1 MGLASFL
8 IRRAINMVITV
19 IGVIFIMFIITH
31 VITPNPAVAW
41 AGPHPIPSI
50 VEAITKEYHLND
62 PPYVQFYYFLIAVFK
77 GNWGEDPMYHQPII
91 QLIDIYFPRTLEL
104 TIAAMVVIIIL
115 GVLTGAIAAVRRNT
129 PTDYTIR
136 AFYLITWSMP
146 PFLVAMLLQLAIAY
160 GLRLLPA
167 TGLANPLLPPP
178 KPITGMP
185 TIDAL
190 IDGDWPYFWSSL
202 RHLIL
207 PATALA
213 LVAFGIISRLIR
225 NSMIDIASKPFI
237 RTAIMKGLKE
247 RDVVFKHM
255 LRNAL
260 IPAITVLALTFASLL
275 AGAVVIEDVFS
286 WTGMGWLLTQ
296 ALYQEDY
303 PLVMAGTFIVAIG
316 VVISNLVA
324 DILYA
329 VVDPRIKLE

>member
-1 MGLASFL
+1 MGLTSFL
-8 IRRAINMVITV
+8 IRRSINMVITV
-19 IGVIFIMFIITH
+19 IGVIFIMFVITH
-31 VITPNPAVAW
+31 IITPNPAVAW
-41 AGPHPIPSI
+41 AGPHPVPSI

-62 PPYVQFYYFLIAVFK
+62 PVYVQFYYFMLAVFE

-91 QLIDIYFPRTLEL
+91 QLIDVYFPRTLEL
-104 TIAAMVVIIIL
+104 TIAAMIVIVIL
-115 GVLTGAIAAVRRNT
+115 GVLTGAIAAVRKNT
-129 PTDYTIR
+129 PTDYTVR

-146 PFLVAMLLQLAIAY
+146 P
-160 GLRLLPA
+160 
-167 TGLANPLLPPP
+167 
-178 KPITGMP
+178 
-185 TIDAL
+185 L
-190 IDGDWPYFWSSL
+190 IEGDWPYFWSSL

-247 RDVVFKHM
+247 RDVVFRHM

-296 ALYQEDY
+296 ALYQQDY

-324 DILYA
+324 DLLYA

>member
-1 MGLASFL
+1 MGLTSFL
-8 IRRAINMVITV
+8 IRRTINMVITV
-19 IGVIFIMFIITH
+19 VGVIFIMFIITH

-41 AGPHPIPSI
+41 AGPHPVPSI

-62 PPYVQFYYFLIAVFK
+62 PVYVQFYYFMLAVFE

-91 QLIDIYFPRTLEL
+91 QLIDVYFPRTLEL
-104 TIAAMVVIIIL
+104 TIAAMIVIIIL
-115 GVLTGAIAAVRRNT
+115 GVLTGAIAAVRKNT

-136 AFYLITWSMP
+136 TFYLITWSMP

-160 GLRLLPA
+160 SLKLLPA

-185 TIDAL
+185 TVDAL
-190 IDGDWPYFWSSL
+190 LEGYWPYFWSSL

-247 RDVVFKHM
+247 RDIVFKHM

-275 AGAVVIEDVFS
+275 AGAVVVEDVFS

-296 ALYQEDY
+296 ALYQQDY

-316 VVISNLVA
+316 VVISNLAA
-324 DILYA
+324 DLLYA
-329 VVDPRIKLE
+329 IVDPRIKLE